1 MYKSIGGVRYVLN
14 NYDLVWGSS
23 EFFQQ
28 NFWISMILLL
38 VLVIF
43 VPVYGYFVAKK
54 IYKYKILY
62 FINYSN
68 EKEDL

>member
-1 MYKSIGGVRYVLN
+1 
-14 NYDLVWGSS
+14 
-23 EFFQQ
+23 
-28 NFWISMILLL
+28 MILLL